1 MLQVIHLRDLKPT
14 SKPSSNMET
23 RKLNV
28 LVTGST
34 GMVGEGV
41 LQVCLDNPAV
51 AKVVAL
57 NRRTVGFSHTKL
69 TEILLPDFHQLKA
82 VESQLKGLD
91 ACYHC
96 MGISSIGADEATY
109 KDITYTLSILLG
121 ETMGRLNPGS
131 VFCYLSGAGTD
142 ATEKGKLGWARLKG
156 RTENE
161 LSLMPF
167 RSMYR
172 YRPGFIKPFPGAKHV
187 QAFYKYID
195 WMFPIGKTLFP
206 DGFSTIEEIGLSM
219 IQVTLKEEEQKMLAG
234 KEIRRLSRV
243 LQPKG

>member
-1 MLQVIHLRDLKPT
+1 
-14 SKPSSNMET
+14 MET
-23 RKLNV
+23 KKLRV

-41 LQVCLDNPAV
+41 LQVCLQHPAV
-51 AKVVAL
+51 EKVIAL
-57 NRRTVGFSHTKL
+57 NRRSVGFSHPKL
-69 TEILLPDFHQLKA
+69 TEILLPDFHQLKT
-82 VESQLKGLD
+82 VEDQLKGLD

-96 MGISSIGADEATY
+96 MGVSSIGADESTY

-142 ATEKGKLGWARLKG
+142 ATETSKLSWARLKG

-161 LSLMPF
+161 LSKMPF
-167 RSMYR
+167 SDFYR
-172 YRPGFIKPFPGAKHV
+172 YRPGFIKPLPGASHV
-187 QAFYKYID
+187 QAFYKYVN
-195 WMFPIGKTLFP
+195 WMFPIGKSLFP

-219 IQVTLKEEEQKMLAG
+219 IRVTLKEEEQKTLAG
-234 KEIRRLSRV
+234 KDIRRIANSF
-243 LQPKG
+243 

>member
-1 MLQVIHLRDLKPT
+1 MDSKKLK
-14 SKPSSNMET
+14 
-23 RKLNV
+23 V

-41 LQVCLDNPAV
+41 LQVCLDNPNIE
-51 AKVVAL
+51 KVVAL
-57 NRRTVGFSHTKL
+57 NRRTVGFSHPKM
-69 TEILLPDFHQLKA
+69 TEILLPDFHQLNS

-96 MGISSIGADEATY
+96 MGISSIGTDEAIY

-121 ETMGRLNPGS
+121 ETMSRLNPGS

-161 LSLMPF
+161 LSKMPF
-167 RSMYR
+167 SAMYR
-172 YRPGFIKPFPGAKHV
+172 YRPGFIKPLPGATHV
-187 QAFYKYID
+187 QAFYKYVD
-195 WMFPIGKTLFP
+195 WFFPIGKALFP
-206 DGFSTIEEIGLSM
+206 EGFSTLEEIGRSM
-219 IQVTLKEEEQKMLAG
+219 IQVTLKEDETKTLAG
-234 KEIRRLSRV
+234 KDIRRLSNV
-243 LQPKG
+243 LKG